1 MTKTRRLRPMIL
13 LTVLVMMAAILGVWT
28 WTEHS
33 QTDPSLNFD
42 GERAVLDVQTQLSFG
57 PRIPGTQGHQK
68 AIAYIQNTLVKSGWV
83 TELQQTTWDGYPIQ
97 NIIAKRGDGNPWI
110 ILGAHYDTRIWADQD
125 LDAAKRQDPVPGA
138 NDGASGV
145 SVLLELARILPKTLN
160 KQIWLVFFDYEDDG
174 GIQGRD
180 WILGSRAFT
189 ANLQGKPDAVVVVD
203 MVGDAN
209 LNIYRER
216 NSTPELADQIWSSAT
231 RLGFSQQFIDRAG
244 YSILDDHTPF
254 LEAGIPALDIIDF
267 DYPFWHTTA
276 DTADK
281 ISATS
286 LQIVGKVL
294 TSWLT
299 GK

>member
-33 QTDPSLNFD
+33 QTDAALNFD

-294 TSWLT
+294 TNWLT